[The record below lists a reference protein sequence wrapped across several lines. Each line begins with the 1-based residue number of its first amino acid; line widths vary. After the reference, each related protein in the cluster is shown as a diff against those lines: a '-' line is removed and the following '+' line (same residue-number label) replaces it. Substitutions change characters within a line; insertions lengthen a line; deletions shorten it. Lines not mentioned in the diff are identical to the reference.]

1 MKLEILE
8 KADQVDAQ
16 GESVSKTFMSAV
28 ASSKIGR
35 ETELFE
41 QLNLKLQHLSAEQK
55 FQLTK
60 LITWHRDAF
69 VLNLQEL
76 GTTNLVKH
84 VVNTDHPPIKQLV
97 RCMLFALRNKVDYIA
112 GLAEMVR
119 LLRFW
124 PVKFFSR

>member
-1 MKLEILE
+1 MKLGTLE
-8 KADQVDAQ
+8 KADQVDSQ

-76 GTTNLVKH
+76 GIGVR
-84 VVNTDHPPIKQLV
+84 PICQHNSGNN
-97 RCMLFALRNKVDYIA
+97 RMLKEPRIML
-112 GLAEMVR
+112 E
-119 LLRFW
+119 
-124 PVKFFSR
+124 